1 MNQPQEGTQKAQE
14 ARSGVEA
21 GQGQGQ
27 RLKQAK
33 NAPITSHAKRDM
45 EAALS
50 MARKQRTALDLEI
63 QQLEAALGRVRDE
76 A

>member
-1 MNQPQEGTQKAQE
+1 MNQPQEATQKGQE

-27 RLKQAK
+27 RLKTAK
-33 NAPITSHAKRDM
+33 NVPVTAHARKDM

-63 QQLEAALGRVRDE
+63 QQLEAALGRVSG
-76 A
+76 

>member
-1 MNQPQEGTQKAQE
+1 MNQPQKPPKFGQE
-14 ARSGVEA
+14 APSGAEA

-63 QQLEAALGRVRDE
+63 QQLEAALGRVSG
-76 A
+76 